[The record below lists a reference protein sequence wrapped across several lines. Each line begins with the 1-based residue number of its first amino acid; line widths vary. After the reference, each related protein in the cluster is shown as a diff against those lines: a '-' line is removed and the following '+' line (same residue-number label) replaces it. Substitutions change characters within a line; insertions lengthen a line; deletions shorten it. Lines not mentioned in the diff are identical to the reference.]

1 MNATLESARRSG
13 TVDVNGVAYEA
24 VMGIECHVELKTET
38 KMFCGCRNVFGAEP
52 NTNVCPVCLG
62 MPGALPVP
70 NRRAIELLVEAGLA
84 FGAEI
89 PAFSKFDRK
98 NYFYPDMPKDY
109 QISQFDTPLTQG
121 GVVPFWRPDG
131 THGSCR
137 LTRIHLEED
146 TGKSTHASRD
156 GRIAGSTHSLVDFN
170 RAGVP
175 LMECVGEPD
184 IRTGAEAVAY
194 LESLKRTFVVLGVS
208 DVKMEEG
215 SLRCDVNLSLRPVG
229 ATEYGTKAEIKN
241 MNSFNSVARAIESE
255 IERQAEILRAGGRIV
270 QETRGWDEST
280 GTTHSMRNKE
290 QAHDYRYFPDPDL
303 TPIEFAPDDVARLRA
318 ALGTLP
324 QARLDRM
331 IGTEKLSIVQAHNIV
346 DKPGLAEYYDAVVAA
361 GCKPQ
366 PAVNLVLGDLSRL
379 ANETGIPVH
388 RSQLRPSRLA
398 ELVAAVDAGT
408 ITSKTQKMLVERFYK
423 SDTPAVP
430 IDDLQVTPYAEPFA
444 KPEKSLAQIVKE
456 EGLGQVSDTGAID
469 AIVAAVVAGN
479 EKTVADYR
487 GGKVKV
493 MGFLVGQVMKQ
504 SGGKANPALAEARL
518 RAMLGEPEGAA

>member
-1 MNATLESARRSG
+1 MSAVVDLSSG
-13 TVDVNGVAYEA
+13 GVLVNGVPYET
-24 VMGIECHVELKTET
+24 VMGIECHVELRTET

-70 NRRAIELLVEAGLA
+70 NRRAIELLVKAGLA
-84 FGAEI
+84 FGSEI

-121 GVVPFWRPDG
+121 GSVPFWLPDG
-131 THGSCR
+131 TPGRCR

-175 LMECVGEPD
+175 LMECVSEPD
-184 IRTGAEAVAY
+184 IRSAAEAVAY
-194 LESLKRTFVVLGVS
+194 LEALKRTFVALGVS

-229 ATEYGTKAEIKN
+229 ATEYGTKTEIKN
-241 MNSFNSVARAIESE
+241 MNSFRSVGRAIESE
-255 IERQAEILRAGGRIV
+255 VARQVALLERGGRV
-270 QETRGWDEST
+270 TQETRGWDEAA

-303 TPIEFAPDDVARLRA
+303 SPIEFSRTDVERLRA
-318 ALGTLP
+318 ELGELP
-324 QARLDRM
+324 QTRLDLFVGRDR
-331 IGTEKLSIVQAHNIV
+331 LSLVQATQII
-346 DKPGLAEYYDAVVAA
+346 DTPGLADYYAATVALVA
-361 GCKPQ
+361 KPQ
-366 PAVNLVLGDLSRL
+366 AIANFVLGDLSRL
-379 ANETGIPVH
+379 ANETGTAVH
-388 RSQLRPSRLA
+388 ASQLLPERLA
-398 ELVAAVDAGT
+398 EIVVAFEAGQLN
-408 ITSKTQKMLVERFYK
+408 SKTVKELLERFWRADTLVEDAAGGMR
-423 SDTPAVP
+423 V
-430 IDDLQVTPYAEPFA
+430 E
-444 KPEKSLAQIVKE
+444 KPLPEIIAA
-456 EGLGQVSDTGAID
+456 EGLGQVSDSGFID
-469 AIVAAVVAGN
+469 SLVRDVLAAN

-487 GGKVKV
+487 AGKTKV

-504 SGGKANPALAEARL
+504 SRGKANPQLAEERL
-518 RAMLGEPEGAA
+518 RAALG